1 MPWGDKGNQEAN
13 EDDMRGGG
21 GGGGGGDN
29 EWGKCG
35 AIAHPC

>member
-21 GGGGGGDN
+21 GGGDN